1 MAQMSTSL
9 GLAKQPAM
17 GFGRALLAAIVV
29 LAISV
34 GLVAATSF
42 VATTNRAVG
51 VPIAHHALDQIA
63 PTTAFPLP
71 RSAYPASARDYR
83 SATKPEIAPTT
94 PVLADGARGK

>member
-1 MAQMSTSL
+1 MAQMGTSV

-17 GFGRALLAAIVV
+17 GFGRALLTAIVV
-29 LAISV
+29 LAIGA

-42 VATTNRAVG
+42 LATANRGIG

-83 SATKPEIAPTT
+83 SASKPEIGPTT
-94 PVLADGARGK
+94 PSLGDGVRER